1 MHPGRGQLRSTR
13 CLAPVL
19 QGARCRPQAC
29 TPQTETGRRDALR
42 ALSFVSLKILCYN
55 LAIMVKRTNDDMTTQ
70 TPISPQPVETVDE
83 ASPAERRAQ
92 RWFIGGALLAALLLI
107 GLIVLMV
114 FLSIDAYQA
123 ASAGEAPSPGS
134 VVVGL
139 LRDTAI
145 VFVAFESLLIGILMI
160 ILVIQVQSL
169 IVLLRDEIRPMLEAA
184 NETMTTVRGTTK
196 FVSHNVV
203 SPVVRWSGYMA
214 GVRRIVRE
222 VSGLTRKD
230 EET

>member
-1 MHPGRGQLRSTR
+1 M
-13 CLAPVL
+13 
-19 QGARCRPQAC
+19 
-29 TPQTETGRRDALR
+29 D
-42 ALSFVSLKILCYN
+42 
-55 LAIMVKRTNDDMTTQ
+55 KRTDDDLTSEATV
-70 TPISPQPVETVDE
+70 SPQPVGPVDTV
-83 ASPAERRAQ
+83 SPAEERAR
-92 RWFIGGALLAALLLI
+92 RWFIGGAVLVGLLLV
-107 GLIVLMV
+107 GLVVLMV

-123 ASAGEAPSPGS
+123 ARAGMPPSPGS

-160 ILVIQVQSL
+160 VLVIQIQSL

-203 SPVVRWSGYMA
+203 SPVVRWSGYVA
-214 GVRRIVRE
+214 GLRRILRE
-222 VSGLTRKD
+222 VSGLAKRDK
-230 EET
+230 ER